1 MIRRRD
7 LIMAGLALTAA
18 GTAEALRPR
27 KKLILLK
34 GGKIDTLVPKA
45 FGTWTAE
52 GSNGLV
58 SPDQAGKLAKSLYSE
73 IVERIYHDNKTGAAV
88 MVLAAYGDTQ
98 SDLLQLHRPES
109 CYPAVGFTIR
119 STRPKNLSLPGGA
132 QLPVREV
139 VATSEGRTENIVYWT
154 RIGESLPQSA
164 SEQRKA
170 RFNDAV
176 HGYVSDGILFR
187 CSALGESA
195 VCFELLEAFVPALLE
210 ATQRNGRP
218 VLIGTHIS
226 GQMKA

>member
-45 FGTWTAE
+45 FDGWTAE
-52 GSNGLV
+52 GSTGLV
-58 SPDQAGKLAKSLYSE
+58 SPDQAGKLAKTLYSE
-73 IVERIYHDNKTGAAV
+73 IVERVYHDDKTGAAV

-109 CYPAVGFTIR
+109 CYPAVGYTIR
-119 STRPKNLSLPGGA
+119 STRPKLLPLPGGA
-132 QLPVREV
+132 NLPIREV
-139 VATSEGRTENIVYWT
+139 VATSEERNENIIYWT

-164 SEQRKA
+164 GEQRQV
-170 RFNDAV
+170 RLTDAL

-187 CSALGESA
+187 CSALGDSDA
-195 VCFELLEAFVPALLE
+195 CFRLLEVFVPALLA
-210 ATQRNGRP
+210 ATQRNGRAAL
-218 VLIGTHIS
+218 VGTHIA